1 MLKAIVYIT
10 SLLSVGLV
18 SAMEPRKL
26 SDEDIA
32 RLTELANT
40 VASDTRDKIY
50 SPTSLK
56 VGPGCIRH
64 TDCKSTWTCE
74 DIPAAL
80 NDVMRYTTHE
90 NDVINLRRKAKIEG
104 KECIRPI
111 AEVLN
116 AHPKDAVADRI
127 VELINKLNTIMEN
140 ADVEKYQQV
149 YPNVS
154 EILQVSAKYEVSS
167 LSLARASE
175 VAPYDTFSNIFLILA
190 LRGNDGDVSLDA
202 ETLILLSLLQTQQPS
217 GSTTPVDFGSN
228 IFNNPILLFLLLGDS
243 GGSSSN
249 ILLLLLLSQGGG
261 GLFPTSNVPRQGDVA
276 FGSNNLLLPLIL
288 LTALDGSG
296 TGSDNTLL
304 LLFLTS
310 GGFGGAGTGTGTGIE
325 SLLPILLLSD
335 SDILNGD
342 DNLLLLLLLSGGLG
356 GGTGG
361 GIESILPLL
370 LLSNSSLGGGLG
382 GDDNL
387 LLLLLLSGGLGG
399 GGGGYGTGTGT
410 GIESLLPI
418 LLLSGDGGL
427 GGDDNLLL
435 LLLLS
440 GGLGGGAGTGGI
452 ESILPLLLLSNSSLG
467 GGLGGGDD
475 NLLLLLLLSG
485 GLGGGGGYGTGTGT
499 GTGGIDPLLLILLLG
514 DGLGS
519 GTNDLLPILLLSG
532 GLGGGSGDINSI
544 LPLLLIT
551 QSGDNDILPLLFL
564 TGFFQSTPVGQ
575 DPFAIQ
581 G

>member
-1 MLKAIVYIT
+1 MLKAIVYVT
-10 SLLSVGLV
+10 ALLSVGLV

-56 VGPGCIRH
+56 VGPGCLRH

-111 AEVLN
+111 TEVLN

-127 VELINKLNTIMEN
+127 VELINKLNAIMESAN
-140 ADVEKYQQV
+140 VEKYQQV
-149 YPNVS
+149 FPNVS

-175 VAPYDTFSNIFLILA
+175 VAPTDSFSNILLILA

-288 LTALDGSG
+288 LTALDDSG

-325 SLLPILLLSD
+325 SLLPILLLSGD
-335 SDILNGD
+335 GGLGGD

-356 GGTGG
+356 GGAGG
-361 GIESILPLL
+361 GLESILPLL

-475 NLLLLLLLSG
+475 LLPLLLLSG
-485 GLGGGGGYGTGTGT
+485 GLGGGGIGTGTGTGT

>member
-1 MLKAIVYIT
+1 MLKSIVYIT
-10 SLLSVGLV
+10 ALLSVGLV

-50 SPTSLK
+50 SPTLLK
-56 VGPGCIRH
+56 VGPGCIQH

-90 NDVINLRRKAKIEG
+90 NDVLNLRRKAKIEG

-140 ADVEKYQQV
+140 ADVEKYQKV
-149 YPNVS
+149 LPNAS
-154 EILQVSAKYEVSS
+154 EILQFSAEVEVSS
-167 LSLARASE
+167 LPLARASE
-175 VAPYDTFSNIFLILA
+175 VAPYDSFSNIFLLLA
-190 LRGNDGDVSLDA
+190 LRGSDGDVSLDA
-202 ETLILLSLLQTQQPS
+202 ETLILLSLLQTQQP

-249 ILLLLLLSQGGG
+249 ILLFFLLSQGG
-261 GLFPTSNVPRQGDVA
+261 GLFPTSNVPRQGDIG

-304 LLFLTS
+304 LFFLTS

-342 DNLLLLLLLSGGLG
+342 D
-356 GGTGG
+356 
-361 GIESILPLL
+361 
-370 LLSNSSLGGGLG
+370 
-382 GDDNL
+382 D
-387 LLLLLLSGGLGG
+387 
-399 GGGGYGTGTGT
+399 
-410 GIESLLPI
+410 
-418 LLLSGDGGL
+418 
-427 GGDDNLLL
+427 LLL

-499 GTGGIDPLLLILLLG
+499 GTGGIDPLFLILLLG

-532 GLGGGSGDINSI
+532 GLGGGSDINSL

-551 QSGDNDILPLLFL
+551 QSGDNDNLLLLFL
-564 TGFFQSTPVGQ
+564 FGFLQNTPGGQ
-575 DPFAIQ
+575 NPLVFPTY